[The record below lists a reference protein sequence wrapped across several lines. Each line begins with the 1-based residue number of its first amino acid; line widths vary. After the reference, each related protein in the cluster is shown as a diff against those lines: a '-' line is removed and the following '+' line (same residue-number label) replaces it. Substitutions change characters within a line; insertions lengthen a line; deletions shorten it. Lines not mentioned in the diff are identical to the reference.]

1 MNVIVIN
8 DFAYVDGGAS
18 KIALG
23 SAKALAQSGHR
34 VTLFTAVGPVEPDLV
49 EVENLNVI
57 CLQQRE
63 VADDPNRMRA
73 VIQGSW
79 NVSAQQQMRVLLAT
93 LSPSNTIVHVHTWT
107 KALSASVVQAAL
119 SLGYRVVLTLH
130 DYFTVCPTGGF
141 FDHSKQAICQLQPMS
156 ATCIAT
162 NCDSRSYGHKLW
174 RVGRQWIQ
182 SHVGNI
188 PVGVMDFI
196 SISNFSEEI
205 LVPMLPAEAKIHRV
219 RNFID
224 MDQKPVADIK
234 GNHVFSFS
242 GRLSPEKG
250 PQLLAECSRSLDL
263 DVLFIGD
270 GILREQLA
278 KIAPRASFTG
288 WVSSEVAREAMLRS
302 RALVIPSLWY
312 ETQGLVAAEAVA
324 MGIPVIVPTTC
335 AAREWVEEG
344 VTGLLFRG
352 GDVSDLAQK
361 IVFLRDHPE
370 SAAAM
375 GKRAY
380 QEYWQHPARLSEH
393 CAELE
398 KVYGE
403 ILRVHSPDVIPKKLN
418 WR

>member
-23 SAKALAQSGHR
+23 SAKALAHFGHR
-34 VTLFTAVGPVEPDLV
+34 VTLFTAVGPVDPGLLD
-49 EVENLNVI
+49 VENLSVT

-73 VIQGSW
+73 VIQGFW
-79 NVSAQQQMRVLLAT
+79 NVTAQDQMRMLLAT

-119 SLGYRVVLTLH
+119 SRGFRVVLTLH

-141 FDHSKQAICQLQPMS
+141 FDHSKQAICHLQPMS

-182 SHVGNI
+182 SHAGNL
-188 PVGVMDFI
+188 PVGEMDFI
-196 SISNFSEEI
+196 SISNFSEKI
-205 LVPMLPAEAKIHRV
+205 LAPMLPAEAKVHRV

-224 MDQKPVADIK
+224 MDQKPVANVE
-234 GNHVFSFS
+234 GNHLFSFS

-250 PQLLAECSRSLDL
+250 PQLLAECSRSLEL

-288 WVSSEVAREAMLRS
+288 WVSSEAACEAMRRS

-312 ETQGLVAAEAVA
+312 ETQGLVVAEAVA

-335 AAREWVEEG
+335 AARDWVEDG

-352 GDVSDLAQK
+352 GDVFDLAQK

-370 SAAAM
+370 AAATM
-375 GKRAY
+375 GKQAY
-380 QEYWQHPARLSEH
+380 QEYWQHPARLSDH

-403 ILRVHSPDVIPKKLN
+403 ILGISQP
-418 WR
+418 

>member
-23 SAKALAQSGHR
+23 SAKALAQCGHR
-34 VTLFTAVGPVEPDLV
+34 VMLFTAVGPVDPGLL
-49 EVENLNVI
+49 EVKNLSVT
-57 CLQQRE
+57 CLEQRE
-63 VADDPNRMRA
+63 IADDPNRVRA
-73 VIQGSW
+73 VIQGLW
-79 NVSAQQQMRVLLAT
+79 NVTAQNHMRLLLAT
-93 LSPSNTIVHVHTWT
+93 FSPSNTIVHVHTWT
-107 KALSASVVQAAL
+107 KALSASVIQAAL
-119 SLGYRVVLTLH
+119 SLGFRVVLTLH

-141 FDHSKQAICQLQPMS
+141 FDHSKQAICRLKPMS
-156 ATCIAT
+156 PTCIAT

-182 SHVGNI
+182 SHAGHL
-188 PVGVMDFI
+188 PVGVMDFV
-196 SISNFSEEI
+196 SISHFSEEI
-205 LVPMLPAEAKIHRV
+205 LAPMLPAEAKIHRV

-224 MDQKPVADIK
+224 MDQKSVANVES
-234 GNHVFSFS
+234 NHLFSFS

-278 KIAPRASFTG
+278 KTAPSASFTG
-288 WVSSEVAREAMLRS
+288 WVSSEAARDAMRRS

-312 ETQGLVAAEAVA
+312 ETQGLVVAEAVA

-335 AAREWVEEG
+335 AASEWVEDG
-344 VTGLLFRG
+344 VTGLLFRS

-361 IVFLRDHPE
+361 IVFLRDHPKT
-370 SAAAM
+370 AAAM
-375 GKRAY
+375 GKQAY

-393 CAELE
+393 CTELE

-403 ILRVHSPDVIPKKLN
+403 ILGASQP
-418 WR
+418 